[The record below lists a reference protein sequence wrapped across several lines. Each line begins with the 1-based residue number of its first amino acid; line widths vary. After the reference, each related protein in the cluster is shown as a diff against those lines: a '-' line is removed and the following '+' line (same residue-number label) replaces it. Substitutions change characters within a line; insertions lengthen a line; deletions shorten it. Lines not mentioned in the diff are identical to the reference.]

1 MGIKHW
7 CGADM
12 NVGLQLRFIHSPL
25 LCSRLFFFPFTFFL
39 LPCHSAPLPL
49 CYFLPLLLFPF
60 ATLRLCASVPLCLCG
75 FLRLP
80 FAVSRL
86 TSLCLCYF
94 VPLLLPLY
102 IPSNTN
108 FPPTFSYRKSS
119 VKQIASRI
127 SSIGFFSKDPEID
140 SICKFGLRNSIFK
153 S

>member
-1 MGIKHW
+1 MSVYNSALSILPFS
-7 CGADM
+7 
-12 NVGLQLRFIHSPL
+12 VLVFS
-25 LCSRLFFFPFTFFL
+25 FFPFTFFL
-39 LPCHSAPLPL
+39 FTLSLCAFATLLLCAFVTFSL
-49 CYFLPLLLFPF
+49 CYF
-60 ATLRLCASVPLCLCG
+60 APLCLCG

-127 SSIGFFSKDPEID
+127 SSIGFFSKEPEME
-140 SICKFGLRNSIFK
+140 STCKLVFCNSIFK

>member
-1 MGIKHW
+1 
-7 CGADM
+7 M

-25 LCSRLFFFPFTFFL
+25 LCSRLFFFSFYLFPFYLVTL
-39 LPCHSAPLPL
+39 CLCHFATLCL
-49 CYFLPLLLFPF
+49 CYFFPLL
-60 ATLRLCASVPLCLCG
+60 LCASVPLCLCG

-127 SSIGFFSKDPEID
+127 SSIGFFSKDPEME
-140 SICKFGLRNSIFK
+140 STCKLVFCNSIFK